1 MVRRTDTGCEPR
13 YLPQATEEDHGAHP
27 FNSTGWNWCARLRG
41 GGTIVSAGGVT
52 TWVRVMKNM
61 TLGAFAGAA
70 VSATAVGARLGRN
83 LLLRHRL

>member
-1 MVRRTDTGCEPR
+1 MVRLADASCEPQ
-13 YLPQATEEDHGAHP
+13 YLPRATEEDRGAHP
-27 FNSTGWNWCARLRG
+27 FEKHAVELVRSLRS
-41 GGTIVSAGGVT
+41 GGTIISAGGVT

-70 VSATAVGARLGRN
+70 VSATAAGAQLGRN